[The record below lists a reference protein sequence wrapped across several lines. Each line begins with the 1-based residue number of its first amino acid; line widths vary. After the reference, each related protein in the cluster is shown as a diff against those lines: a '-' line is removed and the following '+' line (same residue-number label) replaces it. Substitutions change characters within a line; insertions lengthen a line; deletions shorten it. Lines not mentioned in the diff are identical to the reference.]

1 MSFTV
6 LRVTTACLQTVNV
19 IHCFEGHNCM
29 FANSECHSLFAKH
42 ADGTLENFFNRL
54 TTPLIWATAIAIMA
68 KECLQIASVENIQH
82 VQKLFSSNLFHI
94 SIFLLIY

>member
-1 MSFTV
+1 MSLTV

-29 FANSECHSLFAKH
+29 FANSECHSQFAKH
-42 ADGTLENFFNRL
+42 ADGTLANFFNRL

-68 KECLQIASVENIQH
+68 KECTFANC
-82 VQKLFSSNLFHI
+82 I
-94 SIFLLIY
+94 SGKYSTCSKAIFI